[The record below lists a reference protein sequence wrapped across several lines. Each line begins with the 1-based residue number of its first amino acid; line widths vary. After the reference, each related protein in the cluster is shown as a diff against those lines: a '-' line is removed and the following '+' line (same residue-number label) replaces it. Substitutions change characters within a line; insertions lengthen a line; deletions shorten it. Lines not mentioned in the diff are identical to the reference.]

1 MRIFLFLIAIVFV
14 TNVHGQE
21 SRAPYSYHLVWEDNF
36 DSLNT
41 DIWLVQNHFDHYGNE
56 RQVYTSRPEN
66 VFIDNGQL
74 ILRVDRETY
83 SCPPE
88 ALHPW
93 GCARQ
98 YNTGEAYE
106 FTSGWIET
114 QPEYNT
120 EYGYVEARISLPYGR
135 GFWPAF
141 WTFVGG
147 GLSAHENAAEIDI
160 FEMYGHKPPY
170 ISSTN
175 VHLEYC
181 NENYPDYPDCS
192 GIPSYGR
199 EHIIQS
205 YTNQYHIYSIEW
217 TPEIIRWK
225 MNDQV
230 LRVMDNP
237 GVVDPVR
244 LIINMAILQ
253 DNPPHLTTVFPA
265 DIKIDYIK
273 VYAMDEILSSTHST
287 LSDINIELYPNP
299 TDKKVSI
306 STADKSM
313 ISTIIVI
320 NALGENLASYHINN
334 QSFELDVSNLPTANY
349 FIQIFTDKGIFT
361 KKLIKN

>member
-1 MRIFLFLIAIVFV
+1 MKILLFILVFTAAINAECQS
-14 TNVHGQE
+14 TRTILN
-21 SRAPYSYHLVWEDNF
+21 YNLVWEDNF

-74 ILRVDRETY
+74 ILRVNRETY
-83 SCPPE
+83 TCPSG
-88 ALHPW
+88 ALNPW

-98 YNTGEAYE
+98 FNTGEPYE
-106 FTSGWIET
+106 FTSGWVET
-114 QPEYNT
+114 KPAYNT
-120 EYGYVEARISLPYGR
+120 QYGYVEAKISLPYGR

-147 GLSAHENAAEIDI
+147 GISNNVNAAEIDI

-192 GIPSYGR
+192 SIPSYGR

-205 YTNQYHIYSIEW
+205 YANQYHIYSLEW

-253 DNPPHLTTVFPA
+253 DNPPHQTTTFPA
-265 DIKIDYIK
+265 DIKIDYVR
-273 VYAMDEILSSTHST
+273 VYGSDEILSNSNTTISNIK
-287 LSDINIELYPNP
+287 LSVYPNP
-299 TDKKVSI
+299 SQQSVRIETQDN
-306 STADKSM
+306 
-313 ISTIIVI
+313 STISQLKLI
-320 NALGENLASYHINN
+320 NNLGEDLATFNVNNNSYD
-334 QSFELDVSNLPTANY
+334 LDISNIPPANY
-349 FIQIFTDKGIFT
+349 FIQITTKDGIVIKT
-361 KKLIKN
+361 LVKL